1 VLRASK
7 EPDFQQDRARKS
19 WSALIEA
26 ATKLFEK
33 HGYDATGTPE
43 IAQAAGV
50 SVGTFYRYFEDKHEV
65 YLEVARRMMLA
76 AYADTLEHLTPERF
90 VGKARHET
98 IAETIEVLFNHVL
111 SRPQLMR
118 SFVEMSLRDPAVAEL
133 RRAFDVI
140 SVQRMTALVAA
151 VTTRAVVPDPEAT
164 AYVIYAAGMESVYGL
179 AFGRHK
185 LFSFRRAPT
194 RIASRLMPLGCRYS
208 SRSGWRLAY
217 AVTRHL

>member
-1 VLRASK
+1 MARSAPRRPSRPPEEVLRASK

-76 AYADTLEHLTPERF
+76 AYADTIEHLT
-90 VGKARHET
+90 T
-98 IAETIEVLFNHVL
+98 
-111 SRPQLMR
+111 
-118 SFVEMSLRDPAVAEL
+118 
-133 RRAFDVI
+133 
-140 SVQRMTALVAA
+140 
-151 VTTRAVVPDPEAT
+151 
-164 AYVIYAAGMESVYGL
+164 
-179 AFGRHK
+179 
-185 LFSFRRAPT
+185 
-194 RIASRLMPLGCRYS
+194 
-208 SRSGWRLAY
+208 
-217 AVTRHL
+217 

>member
-1 VLRASK
+1 MARSAPRRPSRPPEEVLRASK

-76 AYADTLEHLTPERF
+76 AYADTIEHLTPERF
-90 VGKARHET
+90 IGKARHET

-118 SFVEMSLRDPAVAEL
+118 SFAEMSLRDPAVAEL

-151 VTTRAVVPDPEAT
+151 VTTRSIVPDPEAT
-164 AYVIYAAGMESVYGL
+164 AYVVYAAGMESVYGL

-185 LFSFRRAPT
+185 LAADRAK
-194 RIASRLMPLGCRYS
+194 AA
-208 SRSGWRLAY
+208 LA
-217 AVTRHL
+217 AFIERALFP

>member
-1 VLRASK
+1 VARFVSAPKRPSRPPEEVLRASK

-19 WSALIEA
+19 WVALIEA

-33 HGYDATGTPE
+33 YGYDAIGTPE

-65 YLEVARRMMLA
+65 YLEVSRRMMLQ
-76 AYADTLEHLTPERF
+76 AYAETIEHLTPQRF

-98 IAETIEVLFNHVL
+98 IAETIDMLFRHVL

-118 SFVEMSLRDPAVAEL
+118 SFVEMALRDPAVAEL

-140 SVQRMTALVAA
+140 SIQRMCALVAA
-151 VTTRAVVPDPEAT
+151 VTTRAIVPDPEAT
-164 AYVIYAAGMESVYGL
+164 AYVLYAACMESAYSL
-179 AFGRHK
+179 AFGRTK
-185 LFSFRRAPT
+185 LSADRAK
-194 RIASRLMPLGCRYS
+194 AALGAFIERT
-208 SRSGWRLAY
+208 LFP
-217 AVTRHL
+217 

>member
-1 VLRASK
+1 MARSAPRRPSRPPEEVLRASK

-76 AYADTLEHLTPERF
+76 AYADTIEHLTPERF
-90 VGKARHET
+90 IGKARHET

-151 VTTRAVVPDPEAT
+151 VTTRSIVPDPEAT
-164 AYVIYAAGMESVYGL
+164 AYVVYAAGMESVYGL

-185 LFSFRRAPT
+185 LAADRAK
-194 RIASRLMPLGCRYS
+194 AA
-208 SRSGWRLAY
+208 LA
-217 AVTRHL
+217 AFIERALFP